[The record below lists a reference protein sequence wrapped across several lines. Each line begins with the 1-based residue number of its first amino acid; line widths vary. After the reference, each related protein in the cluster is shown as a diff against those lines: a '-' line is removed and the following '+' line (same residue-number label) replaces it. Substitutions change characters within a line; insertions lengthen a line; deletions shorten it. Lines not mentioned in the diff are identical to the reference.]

1 MACSGLVGATTCGL
15 GPVLPATLGDDLA
28 PGDGRRGGLGRT
40 GVVLKL
46 SVTACPPVGLGG
58 RHRGHVLGHPH
69 ATRTAARVP
78 PTRCS
83 ARARPPPAAA
93 TPLLAFRTGDERRYQ
108 ADAIGR
114 AIRRGP
120 GAVTRPQP
128 RSVDPARGRHPHAAA
143 ASVSTVWRRGAVGLA
158 VRFRDRATDATTMP
172 TIVTCK
178 TKPPSSAATPGP
190 SDGAV
195 MGCGACLST
204 ACLHPTH
211 CGVFHVEHVRN
222 DRRSR

>member
-1 MACSGLVGATTCGL
+1 LAPSFRRRPARRRPGARGWSPRRAGTHRVRVETFQRPHARQLARRAPSWPRTRPSTRHPDGCPGSANSVQC
-15 GPVLPATLGDDLA
+15 PRPPAARHCRPATGVQDRRRA
-28 PGDGRRGGLGRT
+28 EVPGRRDRPRDPAGPRR
-40 GVVLKL
+40 
-46 SVTACPPVGLGG
+46 
-58 RHRGHVLGHPH
+58 RH
-69 ATRTAARVP
+69 
-78 PTRCS
+78 
-83 ARARPPPAAA
+83 PPAAA
-93 TPLLAFRTGDERRYQ
+93 
-108 ADAIGR
+108 
-114 AIRRGP
+114 IRRSGRWSSSARRG
-120 GAVTRPQP
+120 GAR
-128 RSVDPARGRHPHAAA
+128 
-143 ASVSTVWRRGAVGLA
+143 VSTVWRRGAVGLA

-222 DRRSR
+222 ARRSR